1 MFLTLTRTQT
11 AHMRKWR
18 SFSFAIELPA
28 LRGNRGNTSGDS
40 GRKPGISRK
49 QKGRNLWLGFP
60 RIKLRPATV
69 DTMRRPAILRVQI
82 LMKILFLYSQ

>member
-1 MFLTLTRTQT
+1 MCLTLTRTQS
-11 AHMRKWR
+11 AHTRKCS

-28 LRGNRGNTSGDS
+28 LRGNRRNTSWHR

-49 QKGRNLWLGFP
+49 QKGPNLWLGIP
-60 RIKLRPATV
+60 RINLRLAPV

>member
-1 MFLTLTRTQT
+1 MCLTSTRTQS
-11 AHMRKWR
+11 AHTRKCS

-28 LRGNRGNTSGDS
+28 VRGNRGNTSGDS

-49 QKGRNLWLGFP
+49 HKVRNLWLGIP
-60 RIKLRPATV
+60 RIKLRLAPV
-69 DTMRRPAILRVQI
+69 DTMRCPANLRVQI